1 MTQLARK
8 LRITDYFSLGW
19 GTMGGVGWLVVMDDW
34 LTRGGPL
41 GGILGFAIGGV
52 LLLPIG
58 YVYGKLVMAMP
69 DASGEVAYTASV
81 FPQPVSFFTG
91 WMMMLAY
98 FIVCP
103 WEAVAVGRIAGYI
116 FPALD
121 SIELYRVA
129 GKPVYLPH
137 LAIGLG
143 LTGLLTL
150 LNYRGIRLS
159 ATFQNWTTFG
169 TLALFVVFVGIGV
182 TRGSTSNF
190 PPLFTHTPFISILLV
205 LQIVPYFMTGYES
218 VTKAAEEANPEFR
231 SRSFLRAIWAAI
243 IVGFLFYIIVIA
255 AVGFVAPWHEL
266 DRRSLHDR
274 GRIRACNRLALD
286 RQHHS
291 GFSAS
296 LPVQG
301 VQRKLRS
308 RQPLA
313 VCDGKARFGGR
324 SFGKS
329 PSEKSDARN
338 SSALG
343 RFRYGRVHVPRQ
355 RDPHPDNRRRLPRL
369 CDRMVCCLR
378 RLSANESPAARTH
391 NRVAGC
397 VRGARYGA
405 DEDFAFRSWPLF
417 WMGMACAR
425 FLVSHWNSH
434 RPPSRFT
441 TCQQRKCSGELGE
454 TFMTIARRITL
465 LFLVAVSSLTFA
477 ADRPFDL
484 VIIKGHIVD
493 GTGSPW
499 YSGDIGIRDGRIAA
513 IGNLSESG
521 RKRTIDAAGKVIA
534 PGFIDMLGQSETTIL
549 VDPRLPSKIFQ
560 GITTEVTGEGGS
572 IAPLN
577 DAIIEADLPGYEHY
591 KIKPDWRTFRQYFVR
606 LEKQGIGINLAS
618 YVGATQ
624 VRRMVLG
631 DADVQ
636 PTAEQLEKMKALVR
650 DAMREGAVG
659 VSTSLEYAPAP
670 YAKTE
675 EIIAL
680 AGEAAKFGGIY
691 ATHMRSESDSIL
703 ESIDESLRIGREAH
717 IPVEI
722 WHIKVAGKNNWGRMP
737 DVIAKINQARA
748 QGADISAN
756 TYAYT
761 AWFNSMSAFIPP
773 WAHDG
778 GDLKL
783 IERLKD
789 PSTRARIRKDMT
801 TPSKDWDNEWDEIS
815 GPQDIMIGVVQ
826 NAELKKFQG
835 KRLSDVA
842 QAWNK
847 DPMDALFD
855 LLIEDK
861 AFTSCA
867 VFGMSEPDVAL
878 ALQQPWVSVD
888 NDSSGTSPDGILGE
902 EHPHPRAYGTFPRI
916 LRKYVREEK
925 KLTLEDAIR
934 KFAALPAQR
943 MHFNDRGVLKQGMW
957 ADVVIFDP
965 ETVRDLATFDNPNQ
979 LSQGMEFVLVNGV
992 PVIENGKMT
1001 GALPGKVLRG
1011 AGFTP

>member
-1 MTQLARK
+1 MTIVRPLA
-8 LRITDYFSLGW
+8 
-19 GTMGGVGWLVVMDDW
+19 
-34 LTRGGPL
+34 
-41 GGILGFAIGGV
+41 
-52 LLLPIG
+52 LLI
-58 YVYGKLVMAMP
+58 
-69 DASGEVAYTASV
+69 
-81 FPQPVSFFTG
+81 
-91 WMMMLAY
+91 
-98 FIVCP
+98 
-103 WEAVAVGRIAGYI
+103 
-116 FPALD
+116 
-121 SIELYRVA
+121 
-129 GKPVYLPH
+129 
-137 LAIGLG
+137 
-143 LTGLLTL
+143 LLTL
-150 LNYRGIRLS
+150 
-159 ATFQNWTTFG
+159 
-169 TLALFVVFVGIGV
+169 
-182 TRGSTSNF
+182 
-190 PPLFTHTPFISILLV
+190 
-205 LQIVPYFMTGYES
+205 
-218 VTKAAEEANPEFR
+218 
-231 SRSFLRAIWAAI
+231 
-243 IVGFLFYIIVIA
+243 
-255 AVGFVAPWHEL
+255 
-266 DRRSLHDR
+266 
-274 GRIRACNRLALD
+274 
-286 RQHHS
+286 
-291 GFSAS
+291 SAS
-296 LPVQG
+296 V
-301 VQRKLRS
+301 
-308 RQPLA
+308 
-313 VCDGKARFGGR
+313 
-324 SFGKS
+324 
-329 PSEKSDARN
+329 
-338 SSALG
+338 
-343 RFRYGRVHVPRQ
+343 
-355 RDPHPDNRRRLPRL
+355 
-369 CDRMVCCLR
+369 
-378 RLSANESPAARTH
+378 
-391 NRVAGC
+391 
-397 VRGARYGA
+397 
-405 DEDFAFRSWPLF
+405 
-417 WMGMACAR
+417 
-425 FLVSHWNSH
+425 
-434 RPPSRFT
+434 
-441 TCQQRKCSGELGE
+441 
-454 TFMTIARRITL
+454 
-465 LFLVAVSSLTFA
+465 FA
-477 ADRPFDL
+477 ADRPLDV

-521 RKRTIDAAGKVIA
+521 RKRTIDAGGKVVA
-534 PGFIDMLGQSETTIL
+534 PGFIDMLGQSEMTIL

-577 DAIIEADLPGYEHY
+577 DAIIEADRPGYEHY
-591 KIKPDWRTFRQYFVR
+591 KINPDWRTFRQYFAR
-606 LEKQGIGINLAS
+606 LEKQGMGINLAS

-650 DAMREGAVG
+650 DAMHEGAVG

-680 AGEAAKFGGIY
+680 ASEAAKFGGIY
-691 ATHMRSESDSIL
+691 ATHMRSESDNVL
-703 ESIDESLRIGREAH
+703 ASIDESLRIGREAH

-722 WHIKVAGKNNWGRMP
+722 WHIKVAGKHNWGRMP
-737 DVIAKINQARA
+737 EVVAKINQARA

-756 TYAYT
+756 TYAYP

-789 PSTRARIRKDMT
+789 PATRARIRKDME

-815 GPQDIMIGVVQ
+815 GPQDVMIGVVQ
-826 NAELKKFQG
+826 SPALKKFQG

-842 QAWNK
+842 QAWTR

-867 VFGMSEPDVAL
+867 VFGMSEPDVVL

-888 NDSSGTSPDGILGE
+888 NDSPGTSPDGILGE

-934 KFAALPAQR
+934 KFSALPAQR
-943 MHFNDRGVLKQGMW
+943 MRFADRGVLKQGMW

-965 ETVRDLATFDNPNQ
+965 ETVRDLATFDDPNQ

-1001 GALPGKVLRG
+1001 GALPGKILRG